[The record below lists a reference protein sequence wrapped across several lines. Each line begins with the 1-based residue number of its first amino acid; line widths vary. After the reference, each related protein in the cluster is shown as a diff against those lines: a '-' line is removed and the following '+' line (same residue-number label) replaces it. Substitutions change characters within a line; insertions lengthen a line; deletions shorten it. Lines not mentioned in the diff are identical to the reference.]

1 MKKHTAQ
8 TLELPERR
16 SLASVIFEELERMIL
31 SGALK
36 PGQAINEKALSDN
49 NGLSRGPIRE
59 ACRRLEQAG
68 LIEIIV
74 NRGAF
79 VRRISRRSAA
89 ELCDIR
95 VLLAGYAGRLAASR
109 VTDEQ
114 IAALTDLM
122 KMIEAEIEAGNLTE
136 FYRLNYDFHMT
147 IIEASGNRRLADLYA
162 AINKELNLFRW
173 RALKGGAE
181 LAEAATAH
189 RSIVAALQARDA
201 DALVAAME
209 EHLRAANERLMQSVD
224 EE

>member
-1 MKKHTAQ
+1 MKKHNVQ

-16 SLASVIFEELERMIL
+16 SLASVIFDELERMIL

-36 PGQAINEKALSDN
+36 PGQPINEKALSDN

-95 VLLAGYAGRLAASR
+95 ILLAGYAGRLAASR
-109 VTDEQ
+109 ITDEQ
-114 IAALTDLM
+114 IAAMVALM
-122 KMIEAEIEAGNLTE
+122 QMIEAEIEAGNLTE

-147 IIEASGNRRLADLYA
+147 IIEASGNQRLAELYA

-173 RALKGGAE
+173 RALKGGSE

-189 RSIVAALQARDA
+189 RGIVAALQARDA
-201 DALVAAME
+201 DALVSAME

>member
-1 MKKHTAQ
+1 
-8 TLELPERR
+8 
-16 SLASVIFEELERMIL
+16 
-31 SGALK
+31 
-36 PGQAINEKALSDN
+36 
-49 NGLSRGPIRE
+49 
-59 ACRRLEQAG
+59 
-68 LIEIIV
+68 
-74 NRGAF
+74 
-79 VRRISRRSAA
+79 
-89 ELCDIR
+89 
-95 VLLAGYAGRLAASR
+95 
-109 VTDEQ
+109 
-114 IAALTDLM
+114 M

-147 IIEASGNRRLADLYA
+147 IIEASGNQRLAELYA